1 MGIRW
6 QIPFSE
12 LNFSQFL
19 NQNVKTL
26 GRRLYSPSG
35 VRFFK
40 KIQDWIL
47 KSERIRKWILRFFTK
62 QINPRSFGSY
72 GASKEPKNPLPEWI
86 LRFLWRTMIRAVS
99 WINPSSKETQNP
111 FSDSFGFKNPIEGC
125 SYASSRWTNV
135 FNLPYICLYI
145 FSREPRVGV
154 CLPRQIYR
162 QMYRKSEKLTGSLL
176 AKLHPSN
183 LVNAIFNLVF

>member
-1 MGIRW
+1 MGFVSLRKSKIG
-6 QIPFSE
+6 
-12 LNFSQFL
+12 FL
-19 NQNVKTL
+19 NPKESENGFCVPL
-26 GRRLYSPSG
+26 LNRS
-35 VRFFK
+35 
-40 KIQDWIL
+40 IQDL
-47 KSERIRKWILRFFTK
+47 SGHVVRQRNRRIHFQSGF
-62 QINPRSFGSY
+62 FGSFD
-72 GASKEPKNPLPEWI
+72 APWSEI
-86 LRFLWRTMIRAVS
+86 S

-125 SYASSRWTNV
+125 SYASSRSTIV